1 MAKHARPRTNKTAL
15 RMLPFAA
22 VPVIALGVAGSASA
36 AEVPTDSLAHSAAG
50 LGGGG
55 LSDVLSYGA
64 NQATAYGA
72 PFDGLAYSSPERFT
86 DEAPVDDFRY
96 GAAGQG
102 ADGESVQ
109 GESSQPNSRSKR
121 GISNDELL
129 KWLAS
134 QSPERLTQ
142 ISKQLD
148 DVDRAAQNQRPR
160 Y

>member
-50 LGGGG
+50 QGGGG
-55 LSDVLSYGA
+55 LFDVLSYGA

-72 PFDGLAYSSPERFT
+72 PFVAE
-86 DEAPVDDFRY
+86 
-96 GAAGQG
+96 
-102 ADGESVQ
+102 GESVQ
-109 GESSQPNSRSKR
+109 GESSQPNSRAKR
-121 GISNDELL
+121 GISDAEIL

-134 QSPERLTQ
+134 QSPERRAQ

-148 DVDRAAQNQRPR
+148 EVDRAAQNQRPR